1 MSMEATLTFCD
12 IRSKE
17 VVNVNDGRRLSRPI
31 DMVFDCRARVKGIV
45 VPAPKKSLSFK
56 KEEDIF
62 IPWNAIIKIGDDVIL
77 VNLGQPEER
86 SYENVPEP
94 PVC

>member
-1 MSMEATLTFCD
+1 MGMEATLTFCD

-17 VVNVNDGRRLSRPI
+17 VVNVNDGRRLGRPT

-45 VPAPKKSLSFK
+45 VPTPKRSLSFK
-56 KEEDIF
+56 REEDIF
-62 IPWNAIIKIGDDVIL
+62 VPWTAIIKIGDDVIL
-77 VNLGQPEER
+77 VNLGEKIEP
-86 SYENVPEP
+86 SYVNQPEP

>member
-1 MSMEATLTFCD
+1 MDATLTFCD

-17 VVNVNDGRRLSRPI
+17 VVNVNDGRRLGRPS

-45 VPAPKKSLSFK
+45 VPPQKKSLSWK
-56 KEEDIF
+56 KDEDIF

-77 VNLGQPEER
+77 VNLGEPHDPCGA
-86 SYENVPEP
+86 NPPEP

>member
-1 MSMEATLTFCD
+1 MEATLTFSD

-17 VVNVNDGRRLSRPI
+17 VVNVNDGRRLGRPT

-45 VPAPKKSLSFK
+45 VPTPKRTISFR

-62 IPWNAIIKIGDDVIL
+62 IPWTAIIKIGDDVIL
-77 VNLGQPEER
+77 VNLGEGAER
-86 SYENVPEP
+86 TFANSPEP